1 MRFSISKDQ
10 PWSSVYFDLFLAFLL
25 TAAVTWASDR
35 GLFKP
40 VNGVLTDAFYTLL
53 APGAGPS
60 DDILLVDLTP
70 EQAVTTD
77 WAQVVSQFRSLG
89 AARIAF
95 TFVPTGSMEQIL
107 GGPTAR
113 GDVFIGVPAWL
124 SRQEPGRWIA
134 AATPV
139 GAEDS
144 VVGLSL
150 VLPADRGVH
159 RRHALAM
166 TVDGVRHP
174 TLEFLVGRAVMGP
187 DWSPAGDGYLINFRG
202 GLAGLPKVDLERVVH
217 GQIVASLVTN
227 RTVLIGVTSPAG
239 NVRLNV
245 PFEFGGTWITELEYH
260 GFAMR
265 TLIGDELLRE
275 AGTTLTMALLAGLLI
290 FVIVLGALA
299 GARHILWII
308 IATIVA
314 VPIAATILYFYA
326 DIAVPVSE
334 LWTGLLVFLAV
345 AAYRHWTMKGRVL
358 ERLVRGLSLR
368 VRERL
373 QPISAAD
380 HVGPWAQVATMASQL
395 LDLNRSV
402 FLETIPGEPRVREVV
417 AAGCDLSDIAER
429 RRDYRRAPFAE
440 AVAANEPTATKRPL
454 LTARRPDEDQFLAP
468 LSYGGE
474 LLGFWSFSVD
484 RHQWID
490 SPGFMALA
498 KAFIEQ
504 ASDYL
509 ADLRQRTILLGGEQ
523 SRRRYLANP
532 MERSSAGSER
542 ELEPLLELQNRR
554 MVLLEEVLGG
564 VSTAT
569 IVYDA
574 FGRVLQV
581 NQRMVQLLKNAQLST
596 TDTSPLDLISRLTDA
611 PPDRVRRYLRHIVLE
626 RGAISVPTRP
636 STDGKRFL
644 LYISSIDHIP
654 QRGRESVEPLSMFRA
669 ILCELID
676 ITAFERLFAMR
687 ELLSEQMSHRLRN
700 SLAAMFAAADLL
712 GDARL
717 SQEQR
722 ALTLDSLKRAL
733 QTSKEA
739 FDSFES
745 FLDLPVVSDIAERY
759 PVDVRAT
766 VIESIAA
773 TQPEADR
780 LHVKIESDIPEFVGL
795 VIAATQELATLT
807 RTVLLLLT
815 QDAREG
821 GRVRVSMR
829 ESGNDITIDFVNEGF
844 GIPNDRLQEYLHG
857 PEEPQSSAFRM
868 IRLGFKDAQRWGG
881 KFEVAS
887 PAGQGYRFKLT
898 LRKVLQ

>member
-1 MRFSISKDQ
+1 M
-10 PWSSVYFDLFLAFLL
+10 L
-25 TAAVTWASDR
+25 TALVAWASDR
-35 GLFKP
+35 GLFRP
-40 VNGVLTDAFYTLL
+40 ANGVLTDAFYTFLP
-53 APGAGPS
+53 AAAGPS
-60 DDILLVDLTP
+60 DDILLIDATP
-70 EQAVTTD
+70 EQAEVAN
-77 WAQVVSQFRSLG
+77 WAQVVDELRSLG

-95 TFVPTGSMEQIL
+95 TFLPAVPAGQLLDEANA
-107 GGPTAR
+107 GG
-113 GDVFIGVPAWL
+113 DIIFGVPAWL

-134 AATPV
+134 AASPAGV
-139 GAEDS
+139 DQSEI
-144 VVGLSL
+144 GLSL

-159 RRHALAM
+159 RRHAF
-166 TVDGVRHP
+166 TVTIDGERRP
-174 TLEFLVGRAVMGP
+174 TLELMVGRAVMGR
-187 DWSPAGDGYLINFRG
+187 DWTPAGDAYLINFRD
-202 GLAGLPKVDLERVVH
+202 GLAGLPKVDLDRVVH
-217 GQIVASLVTN
+217 GQIVAGLVNN
-227 RTVLIGVTSPAG
+227 RTVLIGMTSPTG
-239 NVRLNV
+239 NTRLNV
-245 PFEFGGTWITELEYH
+245 PFEFGSTWITELEYH
-260 GFAMR
+260 GFATR
-265 TLIGDELLRE
+265 TLLGGELLRE
-275 AGTTLTMALLAGLLI
+275 AGTTMTSALLVGLLLFI
-290 FVIVLGALA
+290 IVLGVLA
-299 GARHILWII
+299 GARYILWII
-308 IATIVA
+308 IATIIA
-314 VPIAATILYFYA
+314 VPVATAILYFYA
-326 DIAVPVSE
+326 NTAVPVSE
-334 LWTGLLVFLAV
+334 LWAALFVFLAV
-345 AAYRHWTMKGRVL
+345 AAYRHWTLKGRVL

-440 AVAANEPTATKRPL
+440 AVTANEPTATKRPL
-454 LTARRPDEDQFLAP
+454 LTTRRPDEDQFLAP

-542 ELEPLLELQNRR
+542 ELEPLLELQHRR
-554 MVLLEEVLGG
+554 MVLLEEILGG
-564 VSTAT
+564 VTTAT

-581 NQRMVQLLKNAQLST
+581 NQRMVQLLKNVQLST

-636 STDGKRFL
+636 SADGKRFL
-644 LYISSIDHIP
+644 LYISSIDHMP

-722 ALTLDSLKRAL
+722 TASLDSLKRAL

-739 FDSFES
+739 FDAFEG
-745 FLDLPVVSDIAERY
+745 FLDLPLVSDIAERY
-759 PVDVRAT
+759 PVDARTTLV
-766 VIESIAA
+766 ESIAA
-773 TQPEADR
+773 TRPEADR
-780 LHVKIESDIPEFVGL
+780 LHVRIESEIPEFVGL
-795 VIAATQELATLT
+795 VIAATQELATLM
-807 RTVLLLLT
+807 RTILLLLT

-821 GRVRVSMR
+821 GSVRIAMR
-829 ESGNDITIDFVNEGF
+829 ELGNDVATEFANDGF
-844 GIPNDRLQEYLHG
+844 GIPDDRLQEYLHG
-857 PEEPQSSAFRM
+857 AEEPQSSAFRM
-868 IRLGFKDAQRWGG
+868 IRLGFKDAERWGG
-881 KFEVAS
+881 QFEAES

-898 LRKVLQ
+898 LRKVL